1 MKKNEFFEYLPN
13 FVKDT
18 KDLTLGSKNVLAA
31 LLFLNNNEFS
41 KENGFFYRSNKDL
54 CKDAEV
60 CEHTLIKS
68 LSQLEVMGF
77 IGRKVGKRGTGAS
90 EYKINESFLNGLKVD
105 FNKFFGKAVNEER
118 IKIEGFTA
126 KCSKEC
132 SNKSAVIENKK
143 CSNQNPNKQRG
154 FEESAV
160 ISAVKKCST
169 DTDTESDKETDT
181 EIELNNNIKIL
192 IKKIEE
198 LINILPEPE
207 EIKEKE
213 KNIINYIQ
221 KEKENSV
228 TENNFEVEE
237 KTIEDKNNNS
247 TINETQT
254 PLDGFASKK
263 EEKQTPTIENEK
275 PVEKEII
282 NSINVEKAVVEN
294 NNNKTSVE
302 MKIITPTNESAIQYK
317 FMHYDEQLE
326 KFNILIEKLKKCT
339 SAEELT
345 HKHSLMQKYMRE
357 HTFLISFFDKA
368 QRTYRELIKNFE
380 TPTEKPNKDAVS
392 TSDELDG
399 IIFSPT
405 DFNVLE
411 PSTEKEKEK
420 NSAKR
425 EREETNEAKLSPTNP
440 SNDEGGITTHQEEK
454 NTTGAKETALKAKR
468 EERLKNLNEL
478 IDTIETLS
486 DFKFVQQRV
495 NASWDVLTTEDIAE
509 LAEKLTYKA
518 ISL

>member
-31 LLFLNNNEFS
+31 LLFLSNNEYS

-90 EYKINESFLNGLKVD
+90 EYKINESFLNSLKVD
-105 FNKFFGKAVNEER
+105 FNKIFGNAVNEER
-118 IKIEGFTA
+118 IKVEGFTA

-169 DTDTESDKETDT
+169 DTESDKETDI
-181 EIELNNNIKIL
+181 EIELNKNIKIL

-221 KEKENSV
+221 KEKESSEP
-228 TENNFEVEE
+228 ENKFEDEEE
-237 KTIEDKNNNS
+237 KIIEDKNK
-247 TINETQT
+247 TQT
-254 PLDGFASKK
+254 PLEGFALKK
-263 EEKQTPTIENEK
+263 EEINLEQTPTVEIEK

-282 NSINVEKAVVEN
+282 NNFNVETAVIN

-302 MKIITPTNESAIQYK
+302 MEIITPTNESAVQYK

-326 KFNILIEKLKKCT
+326 KFNILITKLKKCT

-357 HTFLISFFDKA
+357 HTFLISFLDKA

-392 TSDELDG
+392 PSDELDG

-405 DFNVLE
+405 DFNALE

-425 EREETNEAKLSPTNP
+425 EREETNEAKLSPTSP
-440 SNDEGGITTHQEEK
+440 SNDEGGITTHQEE
-454 NTTGAKETALKAKR
+454 NNATGAKKTALETKR

-486 DFKFVQQRV
+486 DFKFVQKRV

-509 LAEKLTYKA
+509 LTEKLTYKA
-518 ISL
+518 ITL

>member
-1 MKKNEFFEYLPN
+1 MIKN
-13 FVKDT
+13 
-18 KDLTLGSKNVLAA
+18 
-31 LLFLNNNEFS
+31 FS
-41 KENGFFYRSNKDL
+41 KEELMDLVPSDIQKKLTKKQVLILGYFIMLDGLDESKTNGTFYRSNDDIVEDL
-54 CKDAEV
+54 EIT
-60 CEHTLIKS
+60 EPTLLTGIRK
-68 LSQLEVMGF
+68 LETLNLVE
-77 IGRKVGKRGTGAS
+77 RKVGIRSKDEKKAS
-90 EYKINESFLNGLKVD
+90 VY
-105 FNKFFGKAVNEER
+105 
-118 IKIEGFTA
+118 
-126 KCSKEC
+126 
-132 SNKSAVIENKK
+132 
-143 CSNQNPNKQRG
+143 
-154 FEESAV
+154 
-160 ISAVKKCST
+160 
-169 DTDTESDKETDT
+169 
-181 EIELNNNIKIL
+181 L
-192 IKKIEE
+192 IKKNNIFKIKDDMNKVNEDLIKGILDAVIKIQEQITLLNDRLKIEDKNFTYQNPLNKGNLNDRLKIEDKNFTQNFTSDTDIE
-198 LINILPEPE
+198 LDIDKDIEIKNNIIPDKPE

-221 KEKENSV
+221 KEKESSE
-228 TENNFEVEE
+228 TENNFEAKE

-247 TINETQT
+247 IINETQT
-254 PLDGFASKK
+254 PLEGFASKK
-263 EEKQTPTIENEK
+263 EEMNEITKQTPTVEIEK

-302 MKIITPTNESAIQYK
+302 MEIITPTNESAIQYK

-357 HTFLISFFDKA
+357 HTFLISFLDKA

-392 TSDELDG
+392 PSDELDG

-405 DFNVLE
+405 DFNALE

-425 EREETNEAKLSPTNP
+425 EREETNEAKLSPTSP
-440 SNDEGGITTHQEEK
+440 SNDEDGITTHQEE
-454 NTTGAKETALKAKR
+454 NNATGTKETALETKR

-486 DFKFVQQRV
+486 DFKFVQKRV

-518 ISL
+518 ITL

>member
-1 MKKNEFFEYLPN
+1 MIKN
-13 FVKDT
+13 
-18 KDLTLGSKNVLAA
+18 
-31 LLFLNNNEFS
+31 FS
-41 KENGFFYRSNKDL
+41 KEELMDLVPSDIQKKLTKKQVLILGYFIMLDGLDESKTNGTFYRSNDDIVEDL
-54 CKDAEV
+54 EIT
-60 CEHTLIKS
+60 EPTLLTGIRK
-68 LSQLEVMGF
+68 LETLNLVE
-77 IGRKVGKRGTGAS
+77 RKVGIRSKDEKKAS
-90 EYKINESFLNGLKVD
+90 VY
-105 FNKFFGKAVNEER
+105 
-118 IKIEGFTA
+118 
-126 KCSKEC
+126 
-132 SNKSAVIENKK
+132 
-143 CSNQNPNKQRG
+143 
-154 FEESAV
+154 
-160 ISAVKKCST
+160 
-169 DTDTESDKETDT
+169 
-181 EIELNNNIKIL
+181 L
-192 IKKIEE
+192 IKKNNIFKIKDDMNKVNEDLIKGILDAVIKIQEQITLLNDRLKIEDKNFTYQNPLNKGNLNDRLKIEDKNFTQNFTSDTDIE
-198 LINILPEPE
+198 LDIDKDIEIKNNIIPDKPE

-221 KEKENSV
+221 KEKESSE

-247 TINETQT
+247 IINETQT
-254 PLDGFASKK
+254 PLEGFASKK
-263 EEKQTPTIENEK
+263 EEMNEITKQTPTVEIEK

-302 MKIITPTNESAIQYK
+302 MEIITPTNESAIQYK

-357 HTFLISFFDKA
+357 HTFLISFLDKA

-392 TSDELDG
+392 PSDELDG

-405 DFNVLE
+405 DFNALE

-425 EREETNEAKLSPTNP
+425 EREKSNEAKLSPTSP
-440 SNDEGGITTHQEEK
+440 SNDEGGITTHQEE
-454 NTTGAKETALKAKR
+454 NNATGAKKTDLEAKR

-478 IDTIETLS
+478 IETIETLS
-486 DFKFVQQRV
+486 DFKFVQKRV

-518 ISL
+518 ITL